1 MFKSWGPKARKYA
14 MGYWYS
20 ENEKAPES
28 GAHSQ
33 VSSRRAVHAIRP
45 RSVPHLLQV
54 VNSYLMARLKTVQ
67 IYGFLWTSKVPTHA
81 SSWSRRAGCELLSIF
96 VILIRL
102 YSRGGTAARSRWL
115 WIALNLCNFDS
126 ALQPVYEYVYQLPRC
141 ELLSIFVI
149 LIRLYS
155 FIASII
161 EDQGVVN
168 CSQSL

>member
-33 VSSRRAVHAIRP
+33 VSSRRAVHAIRT

-81 SSWSRRAGCELLSIF
+81 SS
-96 VILIRL
+96 
-102 YSRGGTAARSRWL
+102 
-115 WIALNLCNFDS
+115 
-126 ALQPVYEYVYQLPRC
+126 
-141 ELLSIFVI
+141 
-149 LIRLYS
+149 
-155 FIASII
+155 
-161 EDQGVVN
+161 
-168 CSQSL
+168 